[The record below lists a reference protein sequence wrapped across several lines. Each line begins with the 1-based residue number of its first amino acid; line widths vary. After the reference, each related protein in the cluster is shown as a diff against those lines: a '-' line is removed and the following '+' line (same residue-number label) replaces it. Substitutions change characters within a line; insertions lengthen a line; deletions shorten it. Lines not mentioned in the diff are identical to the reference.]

1 MSIFIARKGDFPM
14 SKYLTL
20 ILAFL
25 IILTMSSTIFAG
37 SVERSRTESADC
49 HLALGFGTFE
59 GWYED
64 PFLTI
69 GIDVDTYISEKIMI
83 TLDLW
88 TFGAKPNKD
97 DSLFSFIQGMIN
109 LGSTINYK
117 IGNPDNQFFA
127 GAGVTFSIPWVEYD
141 QLFSLKLNAGIMTED
156 IKLTFYLLTPFE
168 NLFEKD
174 NVAFGANIGF
184 TL

>member
-1 MSIFIARKGDFPM
+1 MSIFIAQKGDFTM

-37 SVERSRTESADC
+37 SEKRSRTESADC

-69 GIDVDTYISEKIMI
+69 GIDVDTYISEEIMI

-88 TFGAKPNKD
+88 TFGAKHKGNI
-97 DSLFSFIQGMIN
+97 SWFQGMIN

-141 QLFSLKLNAGIMTED
+141 QVLSLKLNAGVMTED
-156 IKLTFYLLTPFE
+156 IKLTFYILTPFE
-168 NLFEKD
+168 NLFEED